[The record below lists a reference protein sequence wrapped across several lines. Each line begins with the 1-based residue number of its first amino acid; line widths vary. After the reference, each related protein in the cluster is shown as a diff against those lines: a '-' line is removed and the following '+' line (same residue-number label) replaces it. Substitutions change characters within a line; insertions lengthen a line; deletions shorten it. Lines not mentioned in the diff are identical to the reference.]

1 MEGHPDPGQLPPT
14 PGLPGEAPP
23 LVWLLIITA
32 AVLWWLWPWLERW
45 QESRRVAKSTP
56 VPPDARVAAM
66 AMAQVE
72 KEHEEPPEEAVMR
85 PDLGFDPEDVFHQS
99 YAEACKLIEEIL
111 AVPPMGEK
119 FTAAV
124 GGLHSLANILDRLF
138 QSWATSTDDGQKF
151 SQLRE
156 DSDTFMKSFGTEA
169 LRKLL
174 AHAGFQRQAESSK
187 LWCFDRQDPEIRLN
201 GLTVRLCLQRF
212 AELQRLRGTH
222 RWAQSTNTAVV
233 PKPDASLYELLELY
247 KAPPDVNQERPSI
260 RERNLEAE
268 VRTKIQERRG
278 EAQLS
283 PLGLH
288 EGLAAAAR
296 QLAQRQRVCER
307 QAKSQSTKLRASDVR
322 ELLARMPLPP
332 GFTAAQLYFRSTEL
346 PSIFGLTSSTG
357 SGSTPMGG
365 KTEEKDK
372 AADILAREAVGLWAA
387 RQSEDVTWPSASLC
401 GVGAALD
408 YTVNRGF
415 VVALLIGFEGA
426 TVDEASTS
434 QKSAMQGLRK
444 RQAAAS
450 EAAAKAKPTSSFGAR
465 VRTLGAPSADAVLNR
480 K

>member
-1 MEGHPDPGQLPPT
+1 MLY
-14 PGLPGEAPP
+14 
-23 LVWLLIITA
+23 I
-32 AVLWWLWPWLERW
+32 
-45 QESRRVAKSTP
+45 
-56 VPPDARVAAM
+56 
-66 AMAQVE
+66 
-72 KEHEEPPEEAVMR
+72 KE
-85 PDLGFDPEDVFHQS
+85 
-99 YAEACKLIEEIL
+99 
-111 AVPPMGEK
+111 
-119 FTAAV
+119 
-124 GGLHSLANILDRLF
+124 
-138 QSWATSTDDGQKF
+138 
-151 SQLRE
+151 
-156 DSDTFMKSFGTEA
+156 
-169 LRKLL
+169 
-174 AHAGFQRQAESSK
+174 
-187 LWCFDRQDPEIRLN
+187 
-201 GLTVRLCLQRF
+201 
-212 AELQRLRGTH
+212 
-222 RWAQSTNTAVV
+222 
-233 PKPDASLYELLELY
+233 
-247 KAPPDVNQERPSI
+247 
-260 RERNLEAE
+260 
-268 VRTKIQERRG
+268 ERRG
-278 EAQLS
+278 EAKLS

-307 QAKSQSTKLRASDVR
+307 QAKSQNTKLRASDVR

-465 VRTLGAPSADAVLNR
+465 VRTLGAPSGYGQVFKNMVGTMMLGLVATEQREDAWHALKTELPDIFWDYRDKYIPKPRSFFGR
-480 K
+480 KAAIKKSRTYPNEDVVYTDEELAEEEEIAEKRELRALREEKRERGESITVQDKVDELQGPTLTPKERLKRWEDMLAEARG